1 METSTATAAQE
12 PEDCEAAE
20 ETDVEDNAHSE
31 KQGAPAAAAS
41 GEDCDAQQSHV
52 TTPTSEGKTSEE
64 AFTPGLQPDPVTRFF
79 PLLPETESY
88 KFTTPD
94 YKFRESIWQP
104 STEEYVP
111 KKSNYTLPMREY
123 QMPESI
129 YVGPQAQ
136 VGMGGEYAGAVQ
148 RIREMGYFNNE
159 HILALRKKH
168 EGDVLKVVNELRQ
181 ETDSDWAQHRH
192 GFPHYV

>member
-1 METSTATAAQE
+1 
-12 PEDCEAAE
+12 
-20 ETDVEDNAHSE
+20 
-31 KQGAPAAAAS
+31 
-41 GEDCDAQQSHV
+41 
-52 TTPTSEGKTSEE
+52 
-64 AFTPGLQPDPVTRFF
+64 
-79 PLLPETESY
+79 
-88 KFTTPD
+88 
-94 YKFRESIWQP
+94 
-104 STEEYVP
+104 
-111 KKSNYTLPMREY
+111 MREY

-129 YVGPQAQ
+129 YVGPQAH